1 MDEIARGIAMASLI
15 LQSSLLRSLVANG
28 AMTRAQALNVIEK
41 ALAASHGKGSSK
53 EEQDVALVTVETLQG
68 SGRAWRMCKLGS
80 PLCPLMG
87 WSGRAPGPVG
97 P

>member
-41 ALAASHGKGSSK
+41 ALAASHGKGSSR
-53 EEQDVALVTVETLQG
+53 EEQDIASVTVETLRG
-68 SGRAWRMCKLGS
+68 SGRVWRL
-80 PLCPLMG
+80 
-87 WSGRAPGPVG
+87 
-97 P
+97 

>member
-41 ALAASHGKGSSK
+41 ALAASAGKASSK
-53 EEQDVALVTVETLQG
+53 EEQDVALVTVQTLQG
-68 SGRAWRMCKLGS
+68 VREGLAD
-80 PLCPLMG
+80 
-87 WSGRAPGPVG
+87 VVN
-97 P
+97 

>member
-41 ALAASHGKGSSK
+41 ALAASHGKGSFK
-53 EEQDVALVTVETLQG
+53 EEQDVVTVQTLQG
-68 SGRAWRMCKLGS
+68 VREGLAD
-80 PLCPLMG
+80 
-87 WSGRAPGPVG
+87 VVN
-97 P
+97 

>member
-15 LQSSLLRSLVANG
+15 LQSPLLLSLVANG
-28 AMTRAQALNVIEK
+28 AMTPAQALNVIEK

-68 SGRAWRMCKLGS
+68 VREALTD
-80 PLCPLMG
+80 
-87 WSGRAPGPVG
+87 VVN
-97 P
+97 